1 MYLLFILCVNIFVAR
16 YMKRRCAFL
25 DKCPAFNYNTGH
37 GEYYEDAAGKK
48 MTSDTRKLG
57 STLISTMLREVADL
71 CDPKIKGN
79 WSLKPHQQVIVNY
92 SMGKHYNT
100 HLYFTLS

>member
-1 MYLLFILCVNIFVAR
+1 MHVLKSVFVLLHIVLVHR

-37 GEYYEDAAGKK
+37 GEYYEDASGKK
-48 MTSDTRKLG
+48 KVSDTRRLG
-57 STLISTMLREVADL
+57 STLMSTMVQEVADF

-79 WSLKPHQQVIVNY
+79 WSLKHHHQVIFN
-92 SMGKHYNT
+92 
-100 HLYFTLS
+100 

>member
-1 MYLLFILCVNIFVAR
+1 MLCILYR

-37 GEYYEDAAGKK
+37 GEYFEDASGKK
-48 MTSDTRKLG
+48 MASDTRQLG
-57 STLISTMLREVADL
+57 STLMSTMVQEVADF

-79 WSLKPHQQVIVNY
+79 WSLKPHQQVIVNC
-92 SMGKHYNT
+92 SRNRQ
-100 HLYFTLS
+100 